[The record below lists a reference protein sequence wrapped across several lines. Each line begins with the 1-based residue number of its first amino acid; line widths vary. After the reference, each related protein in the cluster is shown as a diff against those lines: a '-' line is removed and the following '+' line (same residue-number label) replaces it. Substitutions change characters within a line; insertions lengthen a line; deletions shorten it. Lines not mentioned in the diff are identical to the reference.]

1 MITGKSERYW
11 TAVFLDEDFADDVPK
26 LSVEEEE
33 DVMVGGIDPIIV
45 DAEFRSADTIVS
57 PRAYAL
63 AALAA
68 TLEGIA
74 EHHTYIQEEFAASL
88 SRHVSSCPLSTAP
101 RDVEV
106 RRKSDQAET
115 AEPGSPTRDT

>member
-11 TAVFLDEDFADDVPK
+11 TAVFLDEDFADEVPK

-33 DVMVGGIDPIIV
+33 DVAVGGIDPIIV
-45 DAEFRSADTIVS
+45 DAKFNSADTIFS

-74 EHHTYIQEEFAASL
+74 EYHAYIQEEYAASL
-88 SRHVSSCPLSTAP
+88 YQHVSTCPL
-101 RDVEV
+101 
-106 RRKSDQAET
+106 
-115 AEPGSPTRDT
+115 